1 MEESPDLLK
10 EFNDWY
16 ENAEMFDITYRKGE
30 AWLKKWKYKNIAN
43 SETLVRGTYCKV
55 FKDYYD
61 ENFNF
66 Y

>member
-16 ENAEMFDITYRKGE
+16 ESAEMFDITYRKGE

-55 FKDYYD
+55 FKDYYI
-61 ENFNF
+61 EACKNE
-66 Y
+66 